1 MSGGGSDDPNVYSDA
16 IFNLEEFVSL
26 NNRFNWFRNNRL
38 RHIKTKDRLHYKLF
52 LLLLAEFLNFLRL
65 DI

>member
-16 IFNLEEFVSL
+16 ILILEEFVSL

-38 RHIKTKDRLHYKLF
+38 CHIKNPKV
-52 LLLLAEFLNFLRL
+52 
-65 DI
+65 